1 MDDLKLYEFKYY
13 TYKLSKEIPDELIQN
28 LFHSNPF
35 ETNILEVI
43 SQTNINYQANE
54 DDLKEWIDYFIDLIV
69 KNSQYEYSDID
80 IKIYKEYVYY
90 FIIGPRLTI
99 ESPYLHQYIHSILDI
114 LNYPTQPF
122 TGAEYCKENL
132 RLILL
137 KICNFNQELFSQ
149 YIDIVWENIQI
160 AKKESENHSKYKAM
174 LNSL

>member
-1 MDDLKLYEFKYY
+1 MDILKLYEFKCY

-43 SQTNINYQANE
+43 SQANFNYQANE
-54 DDLKEWIDYFIDLIV
+54 DDIKEWADYFIDLIV
-69 KNSQYEYSDID
+69 KNSQYEYSDTD
-80 IKIYKEYVYY
+80 IKIYKEYVYF
-90 FIIGPRLTI
+90 FIISTQITI
-99 ESPYLHQYIHSILDI
+99 ESPYLYQYIHSILDI

-122 TGAEYCKENL
+122 TGAEYCKEKL

-137 KICNFNQELFSQ
+137 KICNLSQDLFSQ
-149 YIDIVWENIQI
+149 YIDIIWENLQI